1 MLRRF
6 SIQVRVLF
14 ILGSMTLF
22 IVGIVYAMV
31 QNAANIS
38 NLSLKE
44 VQDRMLDGQKEKL
57 KTATHALVIAL
68 GESVEDIPEETK
80 KVEVLKRLTNNVR
93 YGADNSGYFFV
104 NKGTVVLS
112 NPVIPAL
119 NGKDTAGT
127 TDKNGVDYPTEM
139 DKQARNGGGFVQYI
153 WKKPGKGDQPKLSY
167 AEMIPGTDYWVGTGV
182 YIDNI
187 EAAKTQVSTKINNL
201 VTVEIRNMVVGV
213 VVVFLLLLG
222 FSIAIVRSIVRPS
235 ARPTTAARKI
245 ADGDLNVTLEEQGRD
260 EAARLQ
266 AALNAMVATLKI
278 NIKEITAKTRE
289 AEDKADAAAKA
300 TEVAEAATK
309 QAERAKAEGMAQAA
323 RQLEKIVSRI
333 ADASNE
339 ISSQSE
345 EIRQGTKIQRDRVQ
359 ETATAMEE
367 MNATVLEVA
376 RNASSAAEKGQQSRD
391 KAREG
396 QEVVQGSVQAVV
408 KTQKQT
414 MELKD
419 NMHQLVTQAQA
430 IGNIMN
436 VITDIADQT
445 NLLALNAA
453 IEAARAGDAGRGFAV
468 VADEVRK
475 LAEKTMGATK
485 EVGDAIN
492 AIQAVSQ
499 GNMAGVE
506 KTVADLEGVS
516 GLSAQSGE
524 LLQQIVLDA
533 ELSAEQIRGIATA
546 AEQQSATSEEINRS
560 VDEINRITM
569 ETARGI
575 SESAEALRTLAE
587 QVGQLEGLIKE
598 LKTEGDRA

>member
-1 MLRRF
+1 MRRF
-6 SIQVRVLF
+6 PIGTRVYTLIVTVLLF
-14 ILGSMTLF
+14 IIAVSIAFVSNILQLEKIAADQIQARLLEAQQDKIKVAVHSMGTTLA
-22 IVGIVYAMV
+22 GAL
-31 QNAANIS
+31 ALANSEEERIQRI
-38 NLSLKE
+38 KE
-44 VQDRMLDGQKEKL
+44 LTRDIRFEKD
-57 KTATHALVIAL
+57 
-68 GESVEDIPEETK
+68 S
-80 KVEVLKRLTNNVR
+80 
-93 YGADNSGYFFV
+93 SGYFFV
-104 NKGTVVLS
+104 YKGTTALS
-112 NPVIPAL
+112 VPAKPSVE
-119 NGKDTAGT
+119 GKDISGAK
-127 TDKNGVDYPTEM
+127 DKNGVYYVQELA
-139 DKQARNGGGFVQYI
+139 KAAEKGGGFVRFI
-153 WKKPGKGDQPKLSY
+153 FKKPGSGDQPKLGY
-167 AEMIPGTDYWVGTGV
+167 AEKIPGTGLWIGTGV
-182 YIDNI
+182 YVDNI
-187 EAAKTQVSTKINNL
+187 DAAKKDLSDTLHKLVMDHMTLLIAVSAVL
-201 VTVEIRNMVVGV
+201 
-213 VVVFLLLLG
+213 FALLLLI
-222 FSIAIVRSIVRPS
+222 SLAIVRSIVRPIGE
-235 ARPTTAARKI
+235 ATEAARKI
-245 ADGDLNVTLEEQGRD
+245 AAGDLNVSLDEQGRD

-266 AALNAMVATLKI
+266 TALNVMVGTLRR
-278 NIKEITAKTRE
+278 NMKEITAKTRE

-309 QAERAKAEGMAQAA
+309 QAERAKAEGMAHAA

-345 EIRQGTKIQRDRVQ
+345 EIRQGTEIQRDRVQ

-587 QVGQLEGLIKE
+587 QVGQLEGLIAE
-598 LKTEGDRA
+598 LKRA